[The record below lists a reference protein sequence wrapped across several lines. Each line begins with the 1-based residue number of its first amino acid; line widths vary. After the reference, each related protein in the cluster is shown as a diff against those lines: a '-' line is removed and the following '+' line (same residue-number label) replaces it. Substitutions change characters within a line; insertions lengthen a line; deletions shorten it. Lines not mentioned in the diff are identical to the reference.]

1 MHYTNSWDK
10 ATRIF
15 ARFMKGLL
23 TGDRASP
30 PSSAELRAARNLQF
44 LASAPASISALRQ
57 GRLRSLEAVKTGGEV
72 WIQGRIGPDDM
83 AAALGCSRL
92 RVIMPRTRL
101 AFLIMNSCHQEDH
114 RRDPQDAMAHAR
126 TLAWIPQGRQ
136 LALKVVT
143 GCYTCRRKE
152 KRLA

>member
-1 MHYTNSWDK
+1 M
-10 ATRIF
+10 
-15 ARFMKGLL
+15 
-23 TGDRASP
+23 
-30 PSSAELRAARNLQF
+30 
-44 LASAPASISALRQ
+44 
-57 GRLRSLEAVKTGGEV
+57 
-72 WIQGRIGPDDM
+72 WIQGRIGPGDM

-114 RRDPQDAMAHAR
+114 RRDPQDAMVRAR